1 MTRFWISLFLT
12 ALIFPFEASASDA
25 FLSEMCNVVNIVSG
39 PVGKAFAA
47 FAIVSVGIGF
57 FSGKVSWGL
66 LVGVG
71 VATTTIFGAPSI
83 VSAISGDP
91 SFQCSD
97 IIYNTDCSNGGCS
110 TNSSC
115 FNVEEGGTL
124 TMTAPEGKTWAGVTF
139 ASYGTPNSCAVS
151 ACNAA
156 SSTGIVSSACT
167 NRTTC
172 SIAASNSI
180 FSDPCNGTLKRLQ
193 VILYYY

>member
-39 PVGKAFAA
+39 PAGKAFAA

-71 VATTTIFGAPSI
+71 VANATIFGAPSI

-91 SFQCSD
+91 SF
-97 IIYNTDCSNGGCS
+97 
-110 TNSSC
+110 
-115 FNVEEGGTL
+115 
-124 TMTAPEGKTWAGVTF
+124 
-139 ASYGTPNSCAVS
+139 
-151 ACNAA
+151 
-156 SSTGIVSSACT
+156 
-167 NRTTC
+167 
-172 SIAASNSI
+172 
-180 FSDPCNGTLKRLQ
+180 
-193 VILYYY
+193 